1 MNLFL
6 ILVSV
11 SGVWLSILGS
21 HTRDSP
27 VDTSDIY
34 WDTVQTCFGG
44 TDLQEHKIQNH
55 STGISDL
62 LQRRFFFF
70 KCWHCFFFFF
80 GKDLYLSQD
89 LIYIIFLQVS
99 QLSDLFRKLVR
110 PFHLWN
116 PHERIFACIPFLY
129 IIVVGHQKNARVLTY
144 FMLKIKSTGKKTFDG
159 HMCIKHVFENGF
171 PLLYISKINHV
182 CPRTALTARQGV

>member
-55 STGISDL
+55 STGIPDL
-62 LQRRFFFF
+62 LQRRFFF
-70 KCWHCFFFFF
+70 KCWHFFFFF

-99 QLSDLFRKLVR
+99 QLSDLFRKD
-110 PFHLWN
+110 
-116 PHERIFACIPFLY
+116 
-129 IIVVGHQKNARVLTY
+129 VVG
-144 FMLKIKSTGKKTFDG
+144 STIPLSESPWKDICMHTISLYNSGRPPKK
-159 HMCIKHVFENGF
+159 MQE
-171 PLLYISKINHV
+171 S
-182 CPRTALTARQGV
+182 